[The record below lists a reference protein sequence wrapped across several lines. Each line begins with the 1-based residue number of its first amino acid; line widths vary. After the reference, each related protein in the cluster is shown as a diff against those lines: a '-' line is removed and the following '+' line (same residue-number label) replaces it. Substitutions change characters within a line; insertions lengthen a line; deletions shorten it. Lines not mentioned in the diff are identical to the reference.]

1 MTKIFKLL
9 TFVLISTF
17 VTSCE
22 KRLPKDCY
30 DKRNAKEHSG
40 DPCLSVYDPVVGCDG
55 KTYSNECEMRN
66 NGIKKKQ

>member
-1 MTKIFKLL
+1 MTKLFRLL
-9 TFVLISTF
+9 TCVLITIF

-30 DKRNAKEHSG
+30 DKRYAKKNSG
-40 DPCLSVYDPVVGCDG
+40 DPCFAVYDPVVGCDG

-66 NGIKKKQ
+66 KGIKKKQ